1 MTTSLDTHTNFVAG
15 TWQLDPTHST
25 VSFTVKHLMI
35 SKVRGTFDGFSG
47 TIVTSENPAENSVT
61 AEIDMATINTN
72 QADRDGHLRTN
83 DFFNVEQFPT
93 TTFTSTS
100 IAIDGDDLTIE
111 GDLTLR
117 GVTKP
122 ITLKGEFGGIATNP
136 YGHLA
141 SRQLRK
147 LAHLA
152 RGYDRGYAHF
162 TTRTNVQFNW
172 PKLEDVPEM
181 LAELASVQM
190 HANQTSGN
198 CIRNITADPF
208 AGVAADEVADPRPF
222 AEILRQWATYNPE
235 FAFLPRKFKIAFNS
249 AAEDRVVLRVY
260 DIGLDLVRNDAGELG
275 FRVLVGGG
283 LGRTPILGEEIKPF
297 LPWQHL
303 ISYCEAILRVYN
315 RWGRR
320 DNLWKARIKIL
331 VKALGPEAFARE
343 VEEEWANSK
352 DGPNTITEAELARV
366 SAHFAP
372 PAYESQPA
380 QDAGFDAL
388 LAGNKA
394 FATWVK
400 RNVRTHRQPGYAAVV
415 LSLKKTGTAP
425 GDVTAEQ
432 MDLIADLAERF
443 SFGEARMLHEQNVA
457 LADVRRADLFAL
469 WQAARAAGLAT
480 PNIGLLTDIICCPGG
495 DFCSLA
501 NARSIPIAD
510 AIQRRFDDLDY
521 QHDIGEIDLNI
532 SGCMNSC
539 GHHHVGHIGILGV
552 DKNDQEWYQVSIGG
566 TQGNGTTLGKVIG
579 PSFAQDEVVG
589 VIETLLET
597 YVELRHEDE
606 RFIDTVQRVGTE
618 PFKER
623 VYADRQPQRKA
634 AHV

>member
-1 MTTSLDTHTNFVAG
+1 MYQYDEHDQRLLDQRVA
-15 TWQLDPTHST
+15 QFRDQMRR
-25 VSFTVKHLMI
+25 HLAGELSADEFRPLRLQNGLYIQRHAPMFRI
-35 SKVRGTFDGFSG
+35 SV
-47 TIVTSENPAENSVT
+47 
-61 AEIDMATINTN
+61 
-72 QADRDGHLRTN
+72 
-83 DFFNVEQFPT
+83 
-93 TTFTSTS
+93 
-100 IAIDGDDLTIE
+100 
-111 GDLTLR
+111 
-117 GVTKP
+117 
-122 ITLKGEFGGIATNP
+122 P

-152 RGYDRGYAHF
+152 RSYDHGYAHF

-260 DIGLDLVRNDAGELG
+260 DIGLDLVRNAAGELG

-331 VKALGPEAFARE
+331 VKALGPEEFGRQ
-343 VEEEWANSK
+343 VEEEWANGK
-352 DGPNTITEAELARV
+352 DGPNTITAAELARV

-372 PAYESQPA
+372 PAYETLPA
-380 QDAGFDAL
+380 QDAAFDEL

-400 RNVRTHRQPGYAAVV
+400 RNVRAHRQPGYAAVV

-432 MDLIADLAERF
+432 MDLIADLADRF

-457 LADVRRADLFAL
+457 LADVRRTDLFEL

-552 DKNDQEWYQVSIGG
+552 DKNDEEWYQVSIGG

-579 PSFAQDEVVG
+579 PSFALDEIVG
-589 VIETLLET
+589 VIEKLLET

-618 PFKER
+618 PFKAR

>member
-1 MTTSLDTHTNFVAG
+1 MYQYDEHDQRLLDQRVA
-15 TWQLDPTHST
+15 QFRDQMRR
-25 VSFTVKHLMI
+25 HLAGELSADEFRPLRLQNGLYIQRHAPMFRI
-35 SKVRGTFDGFSG
+35 SV
-47 TIVTSENPAENSVT
+47 
-61 AEIDMATINTN
+61 
-72 QADRDGHLRTN
+72 
-83 DFFNVEQFPT
+83 
-93 TTFTSTS
+93 
-100 IAIDGDDLTIE
+100 
-111 GDLTLR
+111 
-117 GVTKP
+117 
-122 ITLKGEFGGIATNP
+122 P

-343 VEEEWANSK
+343 VEKEWANSK

-372 PAYESQPA
+372 PAYEPLPA
-380 QDAGFDAL
+380 QDAAFDAL
-388 LAGNKA
+388 LADNKA

-400 RNVRTHRQPGYAAVV
+400 RNVRAHRQPGYAAVV

-457 LADVRRADLFAL
+457 LADVRRADLFEL

-618 PFKER
+618 PFKVR

>member
-1 MTTSLDTHTNFVAG
+1 MYQYDEHDQRLLDQRVA
-15 TWQLDPTHST
+15 QFRDQMRR
-25 VSFTVKHLMI
+25 HLAGELSADEFRPLRLQNGLYIQRHAPMFRI
-35 SKVRGTFDGFSG
+35 SV
-47 TIVTSENPAENSVT
+47 
-61 AEIDMATINTN
+61 
-72 QADRDGHLRTN
+72 
-83 DFFNVEQFPT
+83 
-93 TTFTSTS
+93 
-100 IAIDGDDLTIE
+100 
-111 GDLTLR
+111 
-117 GVTKP
+117 
-122 ITLKGEFGGIATNP
+122 P

-152 RGYDRGYAHF
+152 RSYDHGYAHF

-260 DIGLDLVRNDAGELG
+260 DIGLDLVRNEAGELG

-331 VKALGPEAFARE
+331 VKALGPEEFGRQ
-343 VEEEWANSK
+343 VEEEWANGK
-352 DGPNTITEAELARV
+352 DGPNTITAAELARV

-372 PAYESQPA
+372 PAYETLPA
-380 QDAGFDAL
+380 QDAAFDEL

-432 MDLIADLAERF
+432 MDLIADLADRF

-457 LADVRRADLFAL
+457 LADVRRTDLFEL

-552 DKNDQEWYQVSIGG
+552 DKNDEEWYQVSIGG

-579 PSFAQDEVVG
+579 PSFALDEIVG
-589 VIETLLET
+589 VIEKLLET

-618 PFKER
+618 PFKAR